1 MIMNNNSY
9 GAWNEDDLKNTLQ
22 RELES
27 GRPLV
32 DDTYGGE
39 WEKFKITAIHE
50 LRKRFSSN
58 TPHNDSSC
66 IFILQ
71 DRNID
76 IPEEN
81 PHQLKRTLFI
91 SSGKISYEHKIFIT
105 TPQVQRGIYFCNDF
119 SDTDNIVEVIDSLGL
134 LSNPCIFFN
143 NHNGSKIVEL
153 YPNGFE
159 NDYEDK
165 INIGISHITEE
176 VIYNVF
182 EKAYL
187 SSLKTPTALNNAGC
201 DIWDN
206 PTKYIPSDQVEK
218 KIQRTLYTALSTN
231 INCHLMPLSEV
242 SIEDGRLDF
251 LLISKESQGVLNSHA
266 VVELKALRSVTQG
279 GMEYSENAKK
289 EWITKGM
296 NQVISFSS
304 KFTPQHSI
312 LSCYDM
318 SKDTYTDDYWFSDT
332 KDLAEK
338 NKVKQWRWRI
348 FNSAEASRR

>member
-1 MIMNNNSY
+1 MNDNSF
-9 GAWNEDDLKNTLQ
+9 GAWSEDDLKITLQ
-22 RELES
+22 REIES

-32 DDTYGGE
+32 DDNYGGD
-39 WEKFKITAIHE
+39 WEKFKITTIHE
-50 LRKRFSSN
+50 LRKRFS
-58 TPHNDSSC
+58 TTMVTNDSSC

-71 DRNID
+71 NSNMD
-76 IPEEN
+76 IPQEN
-81 PHQLKRTLFI
+81 PFKLIRTFFI

-105 TPQVQRGIYFCNDF
+105 TAQVQRGLYFCNDF
-119 SDTDNIVEVIDSLGL
+119 SDMDNLAEIIENLDL
-134 LSNPCIFFN
+134 LNNPCIFFN
-143 NHNGSKIVEL
+143 NHNGDKIVEL
-153 YPNGFE
+153 YPNGFV

-165 INIGISHITEE
+165 INISASHITEE
-176 VIYNVF
+176 TIFNVF
-182 EKAYL
+182 EKAYQ

-201 DIWDN
+201 DIWED
-206 PTKYIPSDQVEK
+206 PAKYIPSDQVEK

-231 INCHLMPLSEV
+231 FNCHLMPLCEV

-251 LLISKESQGVLNSHA
+251 LIISKELKGRLNSHA
-266 VVELKALRSVTQG
+266 VVELKALRSLTQSG
-279 GMEYSENAKK
+279 KEYTENVKK

-296 NQVISFSS
+296 NQVISFSN
-304 KFTPQHSI
+304 KFIPQHSI

-332 KDLAEK
+332 KDLADK